1 MRFSLGVIVMPFP
14 KGYTPWNKD
23 RIVGQK
29 QPFKPPEI
37 EIIRTKLETTNRI
50 RELAMFN
57 LALDSKLRGSD
68 LISIKIEDVYIR
80 GRVRERAM
88 VAQKKTSAAVQF
100 EISLRSRVALLA
112 WIKESG
118 REAGYLFPSS
128 HRKGSSLSTRQ
139 YARIVDSWA
148 SIAGLEPDRYGTHS
162 LRRTKVTLLYRKTG
176 NLRAVQLLLGHKN
189 IENTVRYLGVEV
201 NDALELSEQMEF

>member
-1 MRFSLGVIVMPFP
+1 MPFS

-29 QPFKPPEI
+29 RPFKLSEI
-37 EIIRTKLETTNRI
+37 EIIRTTLETTNRV

-68 LISIKIEDVYIR
+68 LISLKIDDVC
-80 GRVRERAM
+80 VRSKVRDRAV

-100 EISLRSRVALLA
+100 EIGARSRDALLA
-112 WIKESG
+112 WIKHSG
-118 REAGYLFPSS
+118 LEEGYLFPSS
-128 HRKGSSLSTRQ
+128 HRKGAPLTTRQ
-139 YARIVDSWA
+139 YARIVDNWA
-148 SIAGLEPDRYGTHS
+148 RIAGLEPDRYGTHT

-176 NLRAVQLLLGHKN
+176 NLRAVQLLLGHKS

-201 NDALELSEQMEF
+201 NDALELSEQMDF